1 MTKAGKKVLNA
12 AKTIDGTQLSHKR
25 IESRLREIA
34 RLIEEHYGESGKTSE
49 SAPLIVQVLFG
60 AFVIYP
66 MLLTKFS
73 VDFPTYVGAI
83 RAKSYRE
90 NGVRSGVEIT
100 NPMFDCELDNKRILI
115 IDDIVESG
123 QTLLALKKW
132 FEERG
137 VSDVRTFALLDKP
150 TKRTFEIEVDWVGFQ
165 LEPEQWVVGLGLDD
179 NNLYRHFYNVV
190 VVSEPKPKAIGK
202 PR

>member
-1 MTKAGKKVLNA
+1 MTRAFEKVLIA

-25 IESRLREIA
+25 IESRLKEIA
-34 RLIEEHYGESGKTSE
+34 KRIEEHYGAWDGNPE

-66 MLLTKFS
+66 MLLTRFN
-73 VDFPTYVGAI
+73 VEFPTFVGAI

-90 NGVRSGVEIT
+90 NGVRSGVEIS
-100 NPMFDCELDNKRILI
+100 NPMFDCELKDRRILL

-123 QTLLALKKW
+123 QTLAALKKW
-132 FEERG
+132 FEERE
-137 VSDVRTFALLDKP
+137 VADVRTFALLDKP
-150 TKRTFEIEVDWVGFQ
+150 TKRTFDIEVDWVGFQ
-165 LEPEQWVVGLGLDD
+165 LEPDQWVVGLGLDD
-179 NNLYRHFYNVV
+179 NNLFRHFNNVV
-190 VVSEPKPKAIGK
+190 VVSEPKPKAIGR